1 MISLY
6 RPGGSL
12 LHRMSA
18 GPKIL
23 GLAGVAVLL
32 SVWPHTGVT
41 AAGALVAVIG
51 LFALGGFGPRVW
63 AAQLWS
69 LRWIILFV
77 AAMQLI
83 FAGPAEAFVTTVRIV
98 AVVMLAGLLTLT
110 TRSSDLIDALER
122 GLRPLRIAGID
133 PWRAAFVV
141 SLTIALVPVI
151 ADFARRIREA
161 QRARGVRLG
170 FRAVVPLLV
179 MSLRH
184 ADDVADALSARGI
197 A

>member
-6 RPGGSL
+6 RPGSSP
-12 LHRMSA
+12 LHRMPA
-18 GPKIL
+18 GAKLAL
-23 GLAGVAVLL
+23 GAVLAVAV
-32 SVWPHTGVT
+32 SVWPHTAVT
-41 AAGALVAVIG
+41 ATVTLAAVFG
-51 LFALGGFGPRVW
+51 LFALAGFGPLEWLRQVW
-63 AAQLWS
+63 AI
-69 LRWIILFV
+69 RWIVAFV
-77 AAMQLI
+77 AVMQLV
-83 FAGPAEAFVTTVRIV
+83 FSGPLEAYITTVRIA
-98 AVVMLAGLLTLT
+98 AVVLLAALLTIT
-110 TRSSDLIDALER
+110 TRTSDLLEALQTV
-122 GLRPLRIAGID
+122 LAPLRRFGVD
-133 PWRAAFVV
+133 PWRVAFTL

-151 ADFARRIREA
+151 ADFLRRIREA